1 MCDRQES
8 STKVIDVSL
17 FRNRRLMLD
26 EMLQRNTS
34 NFAIVLEYEN
44 TCNYFS
50 SVFIVKQYFILDLE
64 LYQPYTPVT
73 NLFLKSVSKRFLLL
87 SFKHIFMYLVHTILS
102 IYCLFCLTAQFHT
115 YVRIHKMNFLL
126 ILIHLIFVF
135 RNNNKKVQIKSHTVS
150 NHV

>member
-64 LYQPYTPVT
+64 IYQPYTPVT

-102 IYCLFCLTAQFHT
+102 IYLLFILPNGLVPHICT
-115 YVRIHKMNFLL
+115 YTQNELSS
-126 ILIHLIFVF
+126 HLDT
-135 RNNNKKVQIKSHTVS
+135 SHFCFQKQ
-150 NHV
+150 

>member
-8 STKVIDVSL
+8 SSKVIDVSL

-64 LYQPYTPVT
+64 IYQPYTPVT

-87 SFKHIFMYLVHTILS
+87 SFKHILCIQYILLS
-102 IYCLFCLTAQFHT
+102 IYCLFCLTAQFHI